1 MLGYYKS
8 SFPKKDGNGKAYYAL
23 TQFEPCE
30 QPVHASQTRASVLLT
45 PAIISPGQARRAFV
59 RP

>member
-8 SFPKKDGNGKAYYAL
+8 SFPKKDGKGKAYYAL

-30 QPVHASQTRASVLLT
+30 FRIFLL
-45 PAIISPGQARRAFV
+45 PSPYCILTFPESMQARPVALS
-59 RP
+59 